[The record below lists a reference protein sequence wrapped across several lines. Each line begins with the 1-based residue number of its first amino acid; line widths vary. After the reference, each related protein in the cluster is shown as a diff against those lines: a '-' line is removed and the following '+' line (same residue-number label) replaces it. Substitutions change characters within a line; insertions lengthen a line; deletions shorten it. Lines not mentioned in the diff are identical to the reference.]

1 MTASAAS
8 SAMFNLT
15 DSGLPT
21 VLPIFTVPR
30 ADDYVCVPRIDC
42 PFVLEEMRTTLG
54 VRNVSPSIGSLLS
67 ELFRQEA
74 ERLNYTHV
82 TGSRLRLFEPLFL
95 EHDSGLAVPQWF
107 NDDARKEAD
116 HLLDL
121 VLYRS
126 GVISDD
132 FVDLTSS
139 IEECGG
145 LDGCPVELIERATK
159 EFRTDS
165 PHELCK
171 IDDVVD
177 DEKDSI
183 SFGRSQLLT
192 ILLMIATGVFA
203 MLFLATLCLLM
214 RYRPASDSKVEDIST
229 PEFKRTPTSC

>member
-1 MTASAAS
+1 MQGRLNGTKFFAFSTHDATISALLESFGILRQALAPQGRPDFT
-8 SAMFNLT
+8 SA
-15 DSGLPT
+15 
-21 VLPIFTVPR
+21 
-30 ADDYVCVPRIDC
+30 
-42 PFVLEEMRTTLG
+42 
-54 VRNVSPSIGSLLS
+54 VSF
-67 ELFRQEA
+67 ELFRNSSE
-74 ERLNYTHV
+74 YYV
-82 TGSRLRLFEPLFL
+82 
-95 EHDSGLAVPQWF
+95 
-107 NDDARKEAD
+107 K
-116 HLLDL
+116 